1 MKKIMLLSNN
11 DNVKTLYDWLV
22 EKGDDVILYHDPI
35 TVEVI
40 ESLKPDMVISYNYQ
54 HIVKEDVI
62 KQVEDRIINLHTSY
76 LPWNKGSSPNI
87 WSFIEDTPK
96 GVTIHKLEKGLDT
109 GKIIVQKELFFE
121 ENTETLSS
129 TYAKLNEEIVQLLM
143 DNWEKIVSG
152 DYTLKDQEGKGSFH
166 RTSDLEALLK
176 GKHIDYS
183 MPIIEFK
190 KWIAGCEEE

>member
-1 MKKIMLLSNN
+1 MKKVLLLSNN
-11 DNVKTLYDWLV
+11 DNVKKLYDWLV
-22 EKGDDVILYHDPI
+22 EKGNDVILYHNPI
-35 TVEVI
+35 TVDVI
-40 ESLKPDMVISYNYQ
+40 ESLQPDFVISYNYQ

-109 GKIIVQKELFFE
+109 GKIIVQKELFFD

-143 DNWEKIVSG
+143 DSWEGIVSG
-152 DYTLKDQEGKGSFH
+152 NYLPKNQEGKGSYH
-166 RTSDLEALLK
+166 RTADLEALLK

-183 MPIIEFK
+183 MPIVEFK
-190 KWIAGCEEE
+190 KWIAAKMED